1 MAIYNN
7 AYVYQAWQEGEL
19 PDLDALEMMTANLAA
34 IEDSIEP
41 LEETKKVLRAQISEV
56 VERQGGAVELPGY
69 GKFAIRN
76 ATVTKSYDSK
86 ALDALVMDLVKQG
99 LGDVAQAV
107 ANCKKESARTGGL
120 VITKEKPAKE

>member
-1 MAIYNN
+1 LKSIQTIY
-7 AYVYQAWQEGEL
+7 ADWSEG
-19 PDLDALEMMTANLAA
+19 DLTDQQALEILVKQLAA
-34 IEDSIEP
+34 VEDNLVP
-41 LEETKKVLRAQISEV
+41 LEQTKQVLRSHISEV
-56 VERQGGAVELPGY
+56 VEHQGGAAELPGY

-107 ANCKKESARTGGL
+107 VNCKKESARTGGL
-120 VITKEKPAKE
+120 VITKEKEKKA